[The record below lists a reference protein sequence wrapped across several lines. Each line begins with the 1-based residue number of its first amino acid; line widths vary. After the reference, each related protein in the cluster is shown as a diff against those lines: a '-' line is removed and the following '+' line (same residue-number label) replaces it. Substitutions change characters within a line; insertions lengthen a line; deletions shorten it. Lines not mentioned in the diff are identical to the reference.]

1 MCNCWN
7 TEVFINAE
15 GILML
20 VPLCTLTVVP
30 AFLIDEVTIA
40 FLCSSGIGIM
50 RSSNISSLA
59 AWLQPMPLD
68 CRFVFSSSVE
78 RCTNG

>member
-40 FLCSSGIGIM
+40 FSGIGIMRRM

-78 RCTNG
+78 RYTNG